1 MRHQASI
8 LLSTACIGIVLSGC
22 QSRESN
28 QIGGGVIG
36 AATGALIGA
45 QFGGGVGQLVAVGVG
60 TLAGAFAGSEIGK
73 RLTPSD
79 HSRADEHAFHSL
91 ETGKQSSWHNPESGN
106 RGEMVVGPRVKYSKG
121 QYYREYTQTIYID
134 GKPHKARG
142 RAYRQ
147 PDGSWRLDK

>member
-1 MRHQASI
+1 MMKSYI
-8 LLSTACIGIVLSGC
+8 LLTTALIGFTVTGC

-28 QIGGGVIG
+28 QIGGGIIG
-36 AATGALIGA
+36 ATTGALIGA

-79 HSRADEHAFHSL
+79 HRYADERAYHTL
-91 ETGKQSSWHNPESGN
+91 ETGKTTQWHNPETHHHGQLS
-106 RGEMVVGPRVKYSKG
+106 VGPRLKKNG

-134 GKPHKARG
+134 GKPHKAHG

-147 PDGSWRLDK
+147 PDGSWRLGK